1 MCYIYIIIILSCQ
14 FRNTTSPV
22 GHWCCLHEK
31 VLMKTCCVNV
41 TDMISLT
48 FAFAGGGCS
57 GRGSGA
63 AWLPPAG
70 WHDAIPAA
78 SYGRNHHLV
87 TITTPTI
94 PQQTGIVPFQYERMS
109 VKITK
114 IDWPMFWGF
123 ICNGRN
129 GPLLCH
135 YLFLEIQ
142 PYVIFSVNNQMIAN
156 NDSKLRKVHN
166 YCTKFS
172 QR

>member
-1 MCYIYIIIILSCQ
+1 MLSCR

-22 GHWCCLHEK
+22 GLWCFLHEK
-31 VLMKTCCVNV
+31 VLMKTCCVNL
-41 TDMISLT
+41 TNMILLT
-48 FAFAGGGCS
+48 FAGGGCS

-94 PQQTGIVPFQYERMS
+94 PQQTSIVPFQYQRMS

-114 IDWPMFWGF
+114 KL
-123 ICNGRN
+123 
-129 GPLLCH
+129 LLCH
-135 YLFLEIQ
+135 YLFLQIH
-142 PYVIFSVNNQMIAN
+142 PYVTFSVNNQIIAN

-166 YCTKFS
+166 YYTNFL

>member
-1 MCYIYIIIILSCQ
+1 MIL
-14 FRNTTSPV
+14 
-22 GHWCCLHEK
+22 
-31 VLMKTCCVNV
+31 
-41 TDMISLT
+41 LT

-114 IDWPMFWGF
+114 IYWPIFWGSSVMA
-123 ICNGRN
+123 GRV
-129 GPLLCH
+129 LYCATSC
-135 YLFLEIQ
+135 FLKFNRMLYI
-142 PYVIFSVNNQMIAN
+142 SVNNQMIAN

-166 YCTKFS
+166 YYTIFS
-172 QR
+172 RR